1 MEPKETFIQKPH
13 YLNPFLS
20 KEEFDKA
27 EKGIKDDKD
36 QLENLLK
43 NLLNI
48 EITTDATDTD
58 DLAQKEFIERKAI
71 RNKLVNRLSE
81 KINSQ
86 KSFEGDLVSTNVRT
100 VGAGT
105 LDVVVANRQY
115 YNPFNKKK
123 QEDVSNKIMNKYR
136 NKINPDMSF
145 QNNSF
150 LFTDNKYRD
159 IVLEHELDEAKRQ
172 LEINKNFTNRR
183 MNNVVEQSKT
193 EFQIPVEQFNYYR
206 KFNDDKN
213 MVGKRLETIPEIFD
227 RTYDLVNSEK
237 FRGGCYCDDN
247 MTSSDEEIEGEK
259 IKFSDLKKIKFS
271 DLKKMKMKKPKKK
284 HISKKKL

>member
-1 MEPKETFIQKPH
+1 MMEPK
-13 YLNPFLS
+13 
-20 KEEFDKA
+20 D
-27 EKGIKDDKD
+27 KGIKDDKD
-36 QLENLLK
+36 QLENLL
-43 NLLNI
+43 NN
-48 EITTDATDTD
+48 EITTDATNTD
-58 DLAQKEFIERKAI
+58 ELSQKEFIERKAI

-115 YNPFNKKK
+115 YNPFNKQK
-123 QEDVSNKIMNKYR
+123 QEDVGNKIMNKYR

-150 LFTDNKYRD
+150 LFTDNEYRD

-193 EFQIPVEQFNYYR
+193 EFKIPVEQFNYYR

-247 MTSSDEEIEGEK
+247 MTSSDEEIEGGK
-259 IKFSDLKKIKFS
+259 TKFS

-284 HISKKKL
+284 THLKEKVINGN